1 MDDNKETS
9 QEDIIVKDSD
19 NKKDMIK
26 EKLKGILNKVSD
38 FIKNWKYLV
47 WIVWWVAIATTAL
60 MIFFITKTII
70 DIKKLDSTSEILYNL
85 SNYDTS
91 PIKTNN
97 YLKNEATDFK
107 KINELI
113 DYNTYLK
120 ESITR
125 YNEYLWWVQAPY
137 DNFLKYLLLP
147 SLNIWKD
154 DFLGKINDDYIWEK
168 FLENNPYND
177 IELID
182 KRSNFIKDVGA
193 NNEYNEINSIEVW
206 EITEKWDEFY
216 IPINVSYTANSYR
229 SFLLLVEKLS
239 TTSNQKSIS
248 LINELIYNIWE
259 IIKID
264 RIDEINEIQQEYTW
278 FSQDKAIGYN
288 LFQRVKGISD
298 TTLITDEIIDK
309 AIKQVAQCWNETQKY
324 CYYKFRNKYRNIPS
338 LAYTIWIEWDGNYT
352 EKLRKFLQEMPQIIK
367 IVNFTYD
374 WEQETKDMTNYTTK
388 QYVWNIE
395 FRIYWDWLHEDEVL
409 EIQKLL
415 WEKCIWRNLTP
426 ETALEQIETSIANL
440 WNSTSIDAY
449 STIRLMDLK
458 TLITN
463 IWTTYNYLN
472 NYKKVIKTFEIYRM
486 LNEWNVCNI

>member
-1 MDDNKETS
+1 MDSNKETI
-9 QEDIIVKDSD
+9 QE
-19 NKKDMIK
+19 NKKTKATDKINEKIK
-26 EKLKGILNKVSD
+26 EILSKVSD
-38 FIKNWKYLV
+38 FIRNWKYLV
-47 WIVWWVAIATTAL
+47 RIVWWIAIATTVW
-60 MIFFITKTII
+60 MIFFITKTVM
-70 DIKKLDSTSEILYNL
+70 DTKKLDSQSENLYNL
-85 SNYDTS
+85 NNYDTS
-91 PIKTNN
+91 IINTNS
-97 YLKNEATDFK
+97 YLKNEAADFK

-182 KRSNFIKDVGA
+182 KWSNFIKDVGA
-193 NNEYNEINSIEVW
+193 NNEHNEINSIEVW

-216 IPINVSYTANSYR
+216 IPIQVSYTANSYR

-248 LINELIYNIWE
+248 LINELIYNIRE
-259 IIKID
+259 LIKTD
-264 RIDEINEIQQEYTW
+264 RIDEINEIQQEFTG
-278 FSQDKAIGYN
+278 FSQDKAIWYN
-288 LFQRVKGISD
+288 LFQRVKWISD
-298 TTLITDEIIDK
+298 NTLITDEIIDK
-309 AIKQVAQCWNETQKY
+309 AIKQVAQCWNESQNY

-338 LAYTIWIEWDGNYT
+338 LAYTIWIEWDISST

-395 FRIYWDWLHEDEVL
+395 FRIYGDWLHADEVL

-415 WEKCIWRNLTP
+415 WEKCIWVDLTP
-426 ETALEQIETSIANL
+426 ESALKQIETSITNL

-449 STIRLMDLK
+449 STIRLMELK

-463 IWTTYNYLN
+463 IGSTFNYLN